1 MSTLLEVTD
10 LTVAFPRPGMPP
22 SQPVRGVSLEAAAGE
37 TLGIVGETGCGK
49 TLTGRAV
56 LGLLPDRATLTGS
69 IRFDGR
75 ELTTLPPHERA
86 ALRGGSISLVF
97 QNPGTALNP
106 LFTIG
111 HQLGMVARRHLGA
124 DRRRAGALALD
135 HLGRVGLPDPR
146 RVAAAYP
153 HELSGGMLQR
163 AMIAM
168 ALISG
173 PRLLIL
179 DEPTTALDVTVARQ
193 ILRLVLELQAELGFT
208 VLLITH
214 NLGVVADVCDTTAV
228 MYAGRVVERGRTTEV
243 LSAPK
248 HPYTRGLI
256 GALPGRGAPGR
267 PLTAIPGTVP
277 NDPAALPG
285 CAFAARCPVVM
296 DACRHTEPR
305 LTAVGTH
312 QEVACFAE
320 TTALT
325 ETAP

>member
-22 SQPVRGVSLEAAAGE
+22 SRPVRGVNLEAAAGK

-56 LGLLPDRATLTGS
+56 LGLLPEQARLTGS

-75 ELTTLPPHERA
+75 ELTTLPPQERA

-97 QNPGTALNP
+97 QNPGTAFNP

-111 HQLGMVARRHLGA
+111 RQVGMVARRHLGA
-124 DRRRAGALALD
+124 DRRRAEALVLD

-179 DEPTTALDVTVARQ
+179 DEPTTALDVTVAQQ
-193 ILRLVLELQAELGFT
+193 ILRLVLGLQAELGFT

-228 MYAGRVVERGRTTEV
+228 MYAGRVVEQGRTTEV
-243 LSAPK
+243 LSAPR

-256 GALPGRGAPGR
+256 GALPGQGAPGR

-285 CAFAARCPVVM
+285 CAFAARCPAVT
-296 DACRHTEPR
+296 DTCRHSEPR
-305 LTAVGTH
+305 LTAVGTQ

-320 TTALT
+320 TTALA